1 MERVHLTQKKY
12 EELLEK
18 LAKLKKVDRRQ
29 IAKEIG
35 VARDKGDIRENA
47 EYDAAKDKQGHIE
60 KEIAQ
65 LEDKLSRAE
74 IVDNLDIDK
83 TKISIGATVYLA
95 NIKTNQKTTYKLVG
109 AEEADFSQGKIS
121 IASPVGKALLGH
133 KKGKLVKI
141 QVPAGLLEYKITKFE
156 Y

>member
-83 TKISIGATVYLA
+83 TKISIGATVYLT
-95 NIKTNQKTTYKLVG
+95 NMKTSQKTIYRLVG